1 MDYQKD
7 KELMQEIHNLID
19 DYNYL
24 NKVIPIIKETY
35 IKERINFY
43 VQTYQTYADILE
55 YQLNL
60 INNVYETN
68 FVIKDIININYIENR
83 INDFF

>member
-1 MDYQKD
+1 MSYEKD

-43 VQTYQTYADILE
+43 VQT
-55 YQLNL
+55 
-60 INNVYETN
+60 
-68 FVIKDIININYIENR
+68 VIRVSIIIIYYGR
-83 INDFF
+83 KTWSDSDYVSKS